1 MEWIPLYL
9 SAKLALITT
18 LVLIAIASPLAYV
31 LACFTWPGKTFVD
44 ALINLP
50 IALPPT
56 VIGFY
61 LLCLLGPRGTVGSL
75 WENLFGGTLLFTF
88 TGIVVACAIYSLP
101 FAIQPI
107 KAAFEKL
114 DPRLRESAYVLG
126 LSPLATFF
134 RVVLPNSRNGIAAA
148 AILVFLHSLGAFGV
162 ILMVGGSIPGETR
175 VASIAIYEAV
185 ESFQYE
191 KAWLLSLAFIPVS
204 YCFLL
209 LVNRLT
215 RKEAS

>member
-1 MEWIPLYL
+1 M
-9 SAKLALITT
+9 
-18 LVLIAIASPLAYV
+18 
-31 LACFTWPGKTFVD
+31 
-44 ALINLP
+44 
-50 IALPPT
+50 
-56 VIGFY
+56 
-61 LLCLLGPRGTVGSL
+61 
-75 WENLFGGTLLFTF
+75 LFTF
-88 TGIVVACAIYSLP
+88 AGIVVACATYSLP

-114 DPRLRESAYVLG
+114 DPRLRESASVLG

-134 RVVLPNSRNGIAAA
+134 RVVLPNSKSGIAAA

-191 KAWLLSLAFIPVS
+191 KAWILSLAFLPVS
-204 YCFLL
+204 YFFLL

-215 RKEAS
+215 RREAS